1 LAHMG
6 REPQEYG
13 SRGHK
18 AHGVGD
24 SQEGCR
30 PFHGLDGASNL
41 TRGSAF
47 GSTSGFM
54 LAPAPRALEKSF

>member
-1 LAHMG
+1 M
-6 REPQEYG
+6 
-13 SRGHK
+13 
-18 AHGVGD
+18 GD

-30 PFHGLDGASNL
+30 PFHGLDCVPNL

-47 GSTSGFM
+47 GFTPGFM